1 VQRLASGEI
10 RTEGGSAGTHAI
22 GGSRG
27 SADSDYDRDVVRE
40 PRAAEDFRS
49 RRYRNPWDMSDLRTF
64 GRASHEIA
72 AEFRGRALSAIES
85 MPGAN
90 DAIRKAATDIIEMHD
105 DRDATLSRH
114 AIITSSPEYVRA
126 WSKMAR
132 SEANL
137 LTAEEIRAVE
147 SSKALAR
154 AMSLTDSAGGYLAP
168 FQLDPTVIVSS
179 SGTLSEIRSAARVVV
194 ATSDTWNGVSAA
206 NVSWSWDAEATE
218 VSDDAPTFAQP
229 SIPNYKAQGFV
240 PISIEALQDE
250 ANVAQAVG
258 ELLAGGKMDL
268 EGSAFITGSGSG
280 QPTGIITGLV
290 ASSPTSIVNSATT
303 DTFAAADVYALHGA
317 LPARWRRNASW
328 LANNL
333 VYNKI
338 RQFDTAGG
346 NASGRNW
353 ETAARRCYWGGRPW
367 KPKRWTGL
375 STPAKRIMG

>member
-1 VQRLASGEI
+1 
-10 RTEGGSAGTHAI
+10 
-22 GGSRG
+22 
-27 SADSDYDRDVVRE
+27 
-40 PRAAEDFRS
+40 
-49 RRYRNPWDMSDLRTF
+49 M
-64 GRASHEIA
+64 
-72 AEFRGRALSAIES
+72 
-85 MPGAN
+85 
-90 DAIRKAATDIIEMHD
+90 
-105 DRDATLSRH
+105 
-114 AIITSSPEYVRA
+114 
-126 WSKMAR
+126 
-132 SEANL
+132 
-137 LTAEEIRAVE
+137 E
-147 SSKALAR
+147 SSKALAC

-218 VSDDAPTFAQP
+218 VSDDAATFAQP

-268 EGSAFITGSGSG
+268 EGSAFITGTGSG
-280 QPTGIITGLV
+280 QPTGIITALA
-290 ASSPTSIVNSATT
+290 ASSPTVIVNSATT
-303 DTFAAADVYALHGA
+303 DTFAASDVYSLHGA

-346 NASGRNW
+346 NALWAQLGD
-353 ETAARRCYWGGRPW
+353 GRPAVLLGRQALEAEAMDGTINASQENYTLVFGDMSQFCITDRLGLVTELV
-367 KPKRWTGL
+367 PHLFGSNRRPTGQRGWYCYYRTGSDVL
-375 STPAKRIMG
+375 VDGAFRILDVT